1 MQTAH
6 AILRISLTYKTGT
19 CLLVSLLVSDIFN
32 ECDLL
37 ITCYTHDVKKLVI
50 SCRLT
55 FRASKLVNQENVP
68 IPSYG
73 FGIVRHYIAI

>member
-1 MQTAH
+1 MFSMQTAH

-19 CLLVSLLVSDIFN
+19 CLLVSDIFN